1 MNRFLGYSSTPGA
14 DEPSAPQGLPA
25 SWYRSSEMYELER
38 RAIFSKKWLLVT
50 HRHRFSKAGDYVR
63 FTEAG
68 FSFFLCMDRQGNVNA
83 FHNVCR
89 HRAYPVVN
97 KDSGTASII
106 ACKYHGWSY
115 SLNGKL
121 AKAPRFD
128 TVESFD
134 KAKNDLYPIHTHID
148 ALGFIW
154 VNLEAAKVP
163 SADWTDDFG
172 GVDLQPRLAQFQ
184 MAEYTFDH
192 AWSMVGDYNWK
203 TLADNYN
210 ECYHCPTAHPGV
222 VSVSDLSKYYV
233 DTQAGHIQHF
243 STDKSEDAGL
253 KIASTFYYPNASLT
267 LSPHFFYI
275 MRCVPASVTTC
286 SMEYEVYR
294 HKNATDEE
302 FHKID
307 SLFKQVLKE
316 DKDLCNA
323 VQKNLNAGVF
333 VNGKLH
339 PFNEKGPLYFQK
351 LVRKN
356 VMDHRAQEEKLA
368 RRIWPMTPAPTM
380 TDKLEEEI
388 SFCEGLGCDSPENGA
403 LAW

>member
-1 MNRFLGYSSTPGA
+1 MVRGSGA
-14 DEPSAPQGLPA
+14 CSGV
-25 SWYRSSEMYELER
+25 S
-38 RAIFSKKWLLVT
+38 
-50 HRHRFSKAGDYVR
+50 
-63 FTEAG
+63 FTDKMG
-68 FSFFLCMDRQGNVNA
+68 KS
-83 FHNVCR
+83 
-89 HRAYPVVN
+89 
-97 KDSGTASII
+97 
-106 ACKYHGWSY
+106 GWSY

-163 SADWTDDFG
+163 SAAWTDDFG
-172 GVDLQPRLAQFQ
+172 GVDLQPRLAQFE

-210 ECYHCPTAHPGV
+210 EVRNHSSHRSMADMFHIVLPLPYSAPRCCFYIRSVEVLCRYSSRPHPALQHRQIRRCWTQNCKHFLLSQRFTYFI
-222 VSVSDLSKYYV
+222 VSLYQNHLQDRSDSCR
-233 DTQAGHIQHF
+233 
-243 STDKSEDAGL
+243 
-253 KIASTFYYPNASLT
+253 
-267 LSPHFFYI
+267 PHFFYI
-275 MRCVPASVTTC
+275 MRCVPVSATTC

-307 SLFKQVLKE
+307 SFFKQVLKE

-323 VQKNLNAGVF
+323 VQKNFSAGVF

-339 PFNEKGPLYFQK
+339 PFNEKVWLPLPSK
-351 LVRKN
+351 
-356 VMDHRAQEEKLA
+356 
-368 RRIWPMTPAPTM
+368 PMH
-380 TDKLEEEI
+380 
-388 SFCEGLGCDSPENGA
+388 CWC
-403 LAW
+403 